1 MSTGAIAGV
10 VVALLFLVAVLAVV
24 MLLKSRR
31 QKRRAAIRQTTSGPT
46 PGSISVMVHGL
57 ASTSTS
63 DPKPSNGAQPL
74 LDPQLLDPN
83 AAQVGNAES
92 PPQLAG
98 TLHKRSHTSGM
109 YTKVKV
115 SHLFNMLLATYLLPT
130 TY

>member
-46 PGSISVMVHGL
+46 PGSISAMVHGL

-63 DPKPSNGAQPL
+63 DPKPSNGAQ
-74 LDPQLLDPN
+74 QLLDPN